1 MVETCDFLVIGGG
14 MAGASAAH
22 ELSRVGKVVIVERE
36 SQPGY
41 HTTGRSAALFVEAY
55 GNAVIR
61 AINKASRSF
70 LENPPEGFCE
80 VPILTPRGTMFVAT
94 EATLPHL
101 RAEFEEVRHL
111 TTSVRLIDATEVHEL
126 HPELDRDLI
135 VAGLHSPD
143 DMDIDVSALHWGY
156 LRGARSRGA
165 ILVGDAE
172 LTSLGYHAG
181 NPGGTWLAKTRAG
194 EYAAPIVINAA
205 GAWADEVGA
214 MAGAKPIGLVP
225 KRRTAFTFDPPADKD
240 MRRLPGVIA
249 ADESWFLK
257 PEAGHLLGSPAEET
271 PSVPCDAQP
280 EELDIAIAVD
290 RIETHTTLKVGR
302 LVSKRA
308 GLRSFVADKSPVVGL
323 EPGLEGFCW
332 CAGQGGYGIQTAPG
346 MGRVTA
352 ALATGTA
359 FPDDLATLGL
369 SPVDLAPDRS
379 ALLGARLFRP
389 DTG

>member
-1 MVETCDFLVIGGG
+1 MVESCDFLVIGAG

-22 ELSRVGKVVIVERE
+22 ELSRAGKVVIIERE
-36 SQPGY
+36 NQPGY
-41 HTTGRSAALFVEAY
+41 HTTGRSAALFVETY

-61 AINKASRSF
+61 AINKASRGF
-70 LENPPEGFCE
+70 LDSPPDGFCDG
-80 VPILTPRGTMFVAT
+80 PILTPRGTMFVAT
-94 EATLPHL
+94 EETLPNL
-101 RAEFEEVRHL
+101 QAEYEAARQL
-111 TTSVRLIDATEVHEL
+111 TTSVRLIGDKDVHEL
-126 HPELDRDLI
+126 HPALNRDLI
-135 VAGLHSPD
+135 VAGLYSPE

-165 ILVGDAE
+165 LLVGDAE
-172 LTSLGYHAG
+172 LISIGRD
-181 NPGGTWLAKTRAG
+181 GGAWRAKTRAG
-194 EYAAPIVINAA
+194 DYTAPVVINAA
-205 GAWADEVGA
+205 GAWADEIGA

-257 PEAGHLLGSPAEET
+257 PEAGHLLGSPADET
-271 PSVPCDAQP
+271 PSPPCDAQP
-280 EELDIAIAVD
+280 EELDLAIAID
-290 RIETHTTLKVGR
+290 RIETHTMVKVGR

-308 GLRSFVADKSPVVGL
+308 GLRSFVADKSPVAGM

-352 ALATGTA
+352 ALATGAA
-359 FPDDLATLGL
+359 FPEDLAALGL
-369 SPVDLAPDRS
+369 SAGDLAPDRP
-379 ALLGARLFRP
+379 ALRDAKLFRP
-389 DTG
+389 DAD

>member
-1 MVETCDFLVIGGG
+1 MVETCDFLVIGAG

-22 ELSRVGKVVIVERE
+22 ELSRDGKVVIIERE

-41 HTTGRSAALFVEAY
+41 HTTGRSAALFVETY

-61 AINKASRSF
+61 AINKASRPF
-70 LENPPEGFCE
+70 LETPPDGFCDG
-80 VPILTPRGTMFVAT
+80 PILTPRGTMFVAT
-94 EATLPHL
+94 EQTLPNL
-101 RAEFEEVRHL
+101 QAEFEEVSRL
-111 TTSVRLIDATEVHEL
+111 TTSVRLIDDKEVHAL
-126 HPELDRDLI
+126 HPALNRDLI

-165 ILVGDAE
+165 MLIGDAE
-172 LTSLGYHAG
+172 LISIGRQA
-181 NPGGTWLAKTRAG
+181 GTWRAETRAG
-194 EYAAPIVINAA
+194 AFAAPVVINAA
-205 GAWADEVGA
+205 GAWADEIGA
-214 MAGAKPIGLVP
+214 MAGATPIGLVP
-225 KRRTAFTFDPPADKD
+225 KRRTAFTFDPPRDRD

-280 EELDIAIAVD
+280 EELDLAIAID
-290 RIETHTTLKVGR
+290 RIETHTTVKVGR

-308 GLRSFVADKSPVVGL
+308 GLRSFVADKSPVVGM

-346 MGRVTA
+346 MGRATA
-352 ALATGTA
+352 ALAAGAA
-359 FPDDLATLGL
+359 FPEALVALGL
-369 SPVDLAPDRS
+369 SAGDLAPDRP
-379 ALLGARLFRP
+379 ALRDAALFRP
-389 DTG
+389 DAD